1 MISSSIFSGHFFSL
15 FSFWSPYKMNISV
28 FDVVPQVS
36 YIVLVSSHFYFF
48 SVQQPWFPL
57 LCFPAHW
64 FILLPHWGYYWF
76 CSIVF
81 ISVIIFF
88 NSVYSLYLLIHCW
101 NFLFFSVWEFILLL
115 SSLTVFM
122 IITLN
127 SFSGRLPIST
137 SLSSSRVFSF
147 SFIWNLFLGCL
158 ILSKLLFVFLCIW

>member
-127 SFSGRLPIST
+127 SFSGSLP
-137 SLSSSRVFSF
+137 LSP
-147 SFIWNLFLGCL
+147 SFIWFCG
-158 ILSKLLFVFLCIW
+158 LLPCSSICTVFLFHFIYLTLF